1 MAKQKKDIDKRA
13 FGRVSSM
20 VLVYLHY
27 GGSIHFGTAT
37 DFSENGMFIRAR
49 IMSAPINAVLE
60 LAIPSR
66 DSDLN
71 LPIRVKRIVMKDN
84 YYEGFGVE
92 LVNMS
97 KDYSRFVKG
106 LKK

>member
-1 MAKQKKDIDKRA
+1 MNKQKKDIDRRA

-20 VLVYLHY
+20 VLVYLYY

-37 DFSENGMFIRAR
+37 DFSENGMFIRTR
-49 IMSAPINAVLE
+49 IISAPLNKVLE
-60 LAIPSR
+60 LSIPSR
-66 DSDLN
+66 DSELN
-71 LPIRVKRIVMKDN
+71 IPIRVKRIVTKDN
-84 YYEGFGVE
+84 YNEGFGVE

-97 KDYSRFVKG
+97 KDYSNFVKG